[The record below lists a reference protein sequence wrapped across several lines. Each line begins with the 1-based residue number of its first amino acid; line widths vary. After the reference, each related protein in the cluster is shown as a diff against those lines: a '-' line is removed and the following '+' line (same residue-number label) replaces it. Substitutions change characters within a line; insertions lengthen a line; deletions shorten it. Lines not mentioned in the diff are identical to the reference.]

1 MTQNRRSSFFIVLY
15 FVQGV
20 AIAYF
25 TGFQKRY
32 LLAQGIEP
40 DRIALLT
47 SLVLLPFIL
56 KPFIGLVADSLAVPR
71 KLAIAAGLALA
82 AAAFALALGV
92 GPAQEF
98 YFFASLMIT
107 ASLGVAIFDTVADAL
122 AVDAFADSEFGELQS
137 RMLMGKSIGLI
148 LFSVIFGVV
157 IDRGGYGQVFLFLA
171 AAMLVPLTVWRSVG
185 RVARKERFQWRA
197 FRAFTR
203 GDVASLAIYGV
214 IYSIPSFGISGLFAY
229 YVSAMGANA
238 TQVGWLESLKSVGAV
253 GGAVAF
259 PWLLQRFGF
268 RRMAVMATLAAVV
281 ISVLAPWYASFVY
294 LGVVVAI
301 FGATWALRETVFTT
315 LAMRLTDPA
324 IAATMFSLLMA
335 FSNLG
340 TSLGEGWATAAAG
353 RRGFEFAFVFFGL
366 LNLASLWHFRRR
378 DQKP

>member
-1 MTQNRRSSFFIVLY
+1 MVLY

-32 LLAQGIEP
+32 LLGHGIDP
-40 DRIALLT
+40 DRIAILS

-56 KPFIGLVADSLAVPR
+56 KPFIGLVADSLSVPR
-71 KLAIAAGLALA
+71 KLAIAVGLAVA
-82 AAAFALALGV
+82 SGAFAMALGV
-92 GPAQEF
+92 NPAQEF
-98 YFFASLMIT
+98 YLFAALMIT

-137 RMLMGKSIGLI
+137 RMLMGKSLGLI

-171 AAMLVPLTVWRSVG
+171 VAMLVPLAVWRSVG
-185 RVARKERFQWRA
+185 RVSRKERFEWRA

-203 GDVASLAIYGV
+203 RDVVSLAIYGV
-214 IYSIPSFGISGLFAY
+214 IYSIPSFGVSGLFAY
-229 YVSAMGANA
+229 YLSAMGANA
-238 TQVGWLESLKSVGAV
+238 TQVGWLESVKSVGAI
-253 GGAVAF
+253 GGAMAF

-268 RRMAVMATLAAVV
+268 ARVAVIATLAAVGV
-281 ISVLAPWYASFVY
+281 SVLAPWYASFIY
-294 LGVVVAI
+294 LGVVVAL

-366 LNLASLWHFRRR
+366 LNVASLWHFRRR